1 MKTTLLATSL
11 TLFALAG
18 FPALALAQADTRQ
31 EPAQFQKG
39 QSSASGKGGAPVSG
53 RYDATGKIKCS
64 VGNPTL
70 DEWCDFRVVRHQ
82 PTGGAQIWISH
93 GGKTSDRVLHF
104 AGKKFTS
111 DEGAAL
117 SAQRQG
123 DSWRVNA
130 GGKIYYLIPD
140 AVIYGG

>member
-1 MKTTLLATSL
+1 MKTTLLATCI

>member
-1 MKTTLLATSL
+1 MKTTLLASSL
-11 TLFALAG
+11 ALFALAAA
-18 FPALALAQADTRQ
+18 PALAQPDSRQ
-31 EPAQFQKG
+31 EQVQSQKG
-39 QSSASGKGGAPVSG
+39 QSSATGKGSTPVSG

-70 DEWCDFRVVRHQ
+70 DAWCDFRVVRHP

-93 GGKTSDRVLHF
+93 GGKTPDRVLHF

-123 DSWRVNA
+123 DNWRVNA

-140 AVIYGG
+140 ALIYGG

>member
-1 MKTTLLATSL
+1 MKTTLHSASL
-11 TLFALAG
+11 VLFALAS
-18 FPALALAQADTRQ
+18 AAALAQPDTRQ
-31 EPAQFQKG
+31 EQLQIQKVQG
-39 QSSASGKGGAPVSG
+39 AAPVKGGAPVSG

-64 VGNPTL
+64 VGSPTL
-70 DEWCDFRVVRHQ
+70 DEWCDFRVVRHP

-93 GGKTSDRVLHF
+93 GGKTPDRVLHF
-104 AGKKFTS
+104 AGKKFIS

-123 DSWRVNA
+123 DTWRVNA
-130 GGKIYYLIPD
+130 GGRIYYLIPD

>member
-1 MKTTLLATSL
+1 MKATLLATSL
-11 TLFALAG
+11 TLFALATT
-18 FPALALAQADTRQ
+18 PALAQPDIRQ
-31 EPAQFQKG
+31 EQAQSQKG
-39 QSSASGKGGAPVSG
+39 QSSAPVKGSAPVSD

-70 DEWCDFRVVRHQ
+70 DAWCDFRVVRHP

-93 GGKTSDRVLHF
+93 GGKTPDRVLHF

-123 DSWRVNA
+123 DNWRVNA
-130 GGKIYYLIPD
+130 GSKIYYLIPD

>member
-1 MKTTLLATSL
+1 MKTTLLAIS
-11 TLFALAG
+11 FALAG
-18 FPALALAQADTRQ
+18 SPALAQPDNRQ

-39 QSSASGKGGAPVSG
+39 QGSATVKGGAPVSG

-123 DSWRVNA
+123 DNWRVNA